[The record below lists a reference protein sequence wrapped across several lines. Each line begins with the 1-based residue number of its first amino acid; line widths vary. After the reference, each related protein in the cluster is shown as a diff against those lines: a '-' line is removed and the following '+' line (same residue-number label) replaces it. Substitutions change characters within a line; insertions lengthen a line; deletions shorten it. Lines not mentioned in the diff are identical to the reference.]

1 MKKLAVFFPGVGYT
15 PDKPL
20 LYFSRDLMAALGYE
34 EIVLRYGSFP
44 AKKPGDAN
52 NAALSY
58 QIALSQS
65 EEQLAETDFGAYDD
79 IVFIAK
85 SIGTAAAAEIA
96 SKSPFRE
103 KIRLILYTPLAET
116 FSVPLGKA
124 VVFTGTNDPWVGKE
138 DSPIPALCAE
148 RKIPCHLIEGGNHS
162 LETDDVFENM
172 KILQEVIRTAE
183 EFVRN
188 MDEQST

>member
-20 LYFSRDLMAALGYE
+20 LYYSRDLMAALGYE
-34 EIVLRYGSFP
+34 EIVLRYSGFP
-44 AKKPGDAN
+44 EKKPGDAN
-52 NAALSY
+52 NAALAY

-85 SIGTAAAAEIA
+85 SIGTAAAVEIA

-103 KIRLILYTPLAET
+103 KIRLILYTPLVET
-116 FSVPLGKA
+116 FSVPFGEA
-124 VVFTGTNDPWVGKE
+124 VVFTGTKDPWVGKK
-138 DSPIPALCAE
+138 DSQIPTLCAE
-148 RKIPCHLIEGGNHS
+148 RKIPCHIIEGGNHS
-162 LETDDVFENM
+162 LETDDVYENM
-172 KILQEVIRTAE
+172 KILQGVIHTTE
-183 EFVRN
+183 EFVRD
-188 MDEQST
+188 MER